1 MEKETTLK
9 QVEKPIS
16 PETLQKIKEILLA
29 EKNRINKELGNM
41 SVADEHEADNRSAQF
56 PSYGDKPDE
65 NAQEITD
72 FSTTVVAQKVLEKS
86 LDDIEKA
93 LNRIEKK
100 TYGTCKYCGQ
110 PINEKRLMAR
120 PTAGACVACKTELQ
134 ENE

>member
-1 MEKETTLK
+1 MEKEPILQTAEKILSEATLK
-9 QVEKPIS
+9 Q
-16 PETLQKIKEILLA
+16 IKELLLA
-29 EKNRINKELGNM
+29 EKNRINKELGNI
-41 SVADEHEADNRSAQF
+41 SVADEHEADNRVAQF

-86 LDDIEKA
+86 LEDIEKA
-93 LNRIEKK
+93 LSRIEKK
-100 TYGTCKYCGQ
+100 TYGTCKYCGKS
-110 PINEKRLMAR
+110 INEKRLMAR